1 MRLSIFWR
9 LVLTYLII
17 IAVMAGVN
25 VYALLQIRQLSGLS
39 AEMASQHY
47 PEIETAKRLLASFY
61 DQVQSQKK
69 YLAVHAATFLEHFDQ
84 ETKEF
89 QHVVAYQY
97 GKESSLQGQQLLKE
111 VERLQQQ
118 QIALFHAHLS
128 PAASESSDHGSTY
141 DVRMEAIADRM
152 SSTLESYIGLHEA
165 QISVG
170 LNESRASSVQAEAVT
185 EQLVLVALLFGLGLA
200 AVASYNILRPLRQLQ
215 AHIKE
220 IGQGH
225 FPAPFQIRAPSE
237 LRELGET
244 VNWMGKQLQQ
254 LDDIKSEFLA
264 HVSHELRTPMASI
277 QEGTHL
283 LLDEIPGPLTQD
295 QRTTLRIM
303 ADSSRRLMHLI
314 STILD
319 LSKMEAG
326 MMEYRFAPTDLKK
339 VAEVSVNKIRL
350 LADAKHVQLLI
361 EAPKERHWVKADA
374 ARIEQ
379 VLDNVLSNGLKFS
392 AEGTVVK
399 LTMAPSAQDGFLF
412 VSVSDAGPGIPPEE
426 LPHIFDRFYQGRTKA
441 KRAAM
446 GSGLG
451 LALAKR
457 VVEAHGGRI
466 WAESEVGKGT
476 TIRFCLLLTRAGGA

>member
-1 MRLSIFWR
+1 L
-9 LVLTYLII
+9 
-17 IAVMAGVN
+17 
-25 VYALLQIRQLSGLS
+25 
-39 AEMASQHY
+39 
-47 PEIETAKRLLASFY
+47 
-61 DQVQSQKK
+61 
-69 YLAVHAATFLEHFDQ
+69 
-84 ETKEF
+84 
-89 QHVVAYQY
+89 AYQY
-97 GKESSLQGQQLLKE
+97 GKESTVQGQQLLKE

-118 QIALFHAHLS
+118 QISLFYAQLS
-128 PAASESSDHGSTY
+128 PSTSEPSDHGSTY

-152 SSTLESYIGLHEA
+152 ASTLESYIGLHEA

-185 EQLVLVALLFGLGLA
+185 EQLVLVALLVGLGLA
-200 AVASYNILRPLRQLQ
+200 AVASYNILRPLRLLQ

-220 IGQGH
+220 IGRGH

-361 EAPKERHWVKADA
+361 EAPKERHWAKADA

-399 LTMAPSAQDGFLF
+399 LIMAPSVQDGLLF

-426 LPHIFDRFYQGRTKA
+426 LPHNFDRFYQGRARA
-441 KRAAM
+441 KRVVM

-476 TIRFCLLLTRAGGA
+476 TIRFCLLLTRPGGA

>member
-1 MRLSIFWR
+1 
-9 LVLTYLII
+9 
-17 IAVMAGVN
+17 
-25 VYALLQIRQLSGLS
+25 
-39 AEMASQHY
+39 
-47 PEIETAKRLLASFY
+47 
-61 DQVQSQKK
+61 
-69 YLAVHAATFLEHFDQ
+69 
-84 ETKEF
+84 
-89 QHVVAYQY
+89 
-97 GKESSLQGQQLLKE
+97 
-111 VERLQQQ
+111 
-118 QIALFHAHLS
+118 LS
-128 PAASESSDHGSTY
+128 PAAPDSMDSESSY
-141 DVRMEAIADRM
+141 DVRTEAIAERL
-152 SSTLESYIGLHEA
+152 SSVLQTYIGLHEA
-165 QISVG
+165 QLSVG
-170 LNESRASSVQAEAVT
+170 LNASRASSVEAEAVT

-200 AVASYNILRPLRQLQ
+200 AVASYNILRPLRRLQ

-225 FPAPFQIRAPSE
+225 FSASLQISAPRE

-326 MMEYRFAPTDLKK
+326 MMEYRFTPTDLKK
-339 VAEVSVNKIRL
+339 IAEVSINKIRL
-350 LADAKHVQLLI
+350 LADAKHVQLLV
-361 EAPKERHWVKADA
+361 EAPAERHWVKADG

-392 AEGTVVK
+392 REGTVVK
-399 LTMAPSAQDGFLF
+399 LTMVPNVQEGFLS

-426 LPHIFDRFYQGRTKA
+426 LPYIFDRFYQGRTKG

-457 VVEAHGGRI
+457 VVEAHGGKI
-466 WAESEVGKGT
+466 WVESEVGKGT
-476 TIRFCLLLTRAGGA
+476 TVRFFLTLTRPGGM